1 MAKNHHRYILI
12 KKAFKSIVFIS
23 ALASFMY
30 VPSITFATI
39 SSNKGTNISNQ
50 IRRIKNCASDKQMEQ
65 YIQTLSDK
73 ELKELYL
80 EIYQKTSRK
89 PHSLQLV
96 HARQIISKTQAQREA
111 FRITHFPPTFK
122 SHKYSL
128 TDPIKFTPKK
138 EKLQSKPRQ
147 PKPPKTQQSSPIT
160 ATKTTRTK
168 MRTCKHC
175 KRRYPIL
182 LLRTCT
188 IRCEDCKKEIVGYV
202 CQACL
207 SNIAA
212 GTIPNNKTTARKK
225 CPECKEN
232 ARATKLLLD
241 LGTA

>member
-1 MAKNHHRYILI
+1 MAKSHHRFISI
-12 KKAFKSIVFIS
+12 KKAFKSIAFIS
-23 ALASFMY
+23 ALIFMH
-30 VPSITFATI
+30 ITNTTFAVI
-39 SSNKGTNISNQ
+39 SSNKGANIANQ
-50 IRRIKNCASDKQMEQ
+50 IHQIKSCASDKQMEQ

-73 ELKELYL
+73 ELKALYF

-89 PHSLQLV
+89 PHSLQLI

-122 SHKYSL
+122 SHKYPL

-138 EKLQSKPRQ
+138 EKLHSKPRQ
-147 PKPPKTQQSSPIT
+147 PKLPKTQQSSPIT

-175 KRRYPIL
+175 KKYYPAFL
-182 LLRTCT
+182 LKTCT
-188 IRCEDCKKEIVGYV
+188 NRCEDCRKEVVEYV
-202 CQACL
+202 CQSCL
-207 SNIAA
+207 SNIVAHR
-212 GTIPNNKTTARKK
+212 IPNETIARGK

-232 ARATKLLLD
+232 ARVAKLLLN